1 MKTHTRAV
9 VIGGGVVGV
18 SVLYHL
24 AKLGWSDVVLVE
36 RSELTSGSTWHAAG
50 GMHTING
57 DTNMSYLQSYTV
69 KIYEELERESGLSC
83 GIHRVGCLYVAA
95 NEQCRDYFKME
106 RARARHLG
114 LDLDFVSMDEVKKI
128 NPLIETRHF
137 ISALF
142 DPNDGHVDPSSVTN
156 AYAKAARNK
165 GAEIYRNT
173 PVIELKPT
181 PSGGWLVVTP
191 QGTIETE
198 VVINAA
204 GLWGREVGA
213 LVGLNLPIMPMEHM
227 YIVTNDIPAVA
238 DLGREIPMSIDFDG
252 ESYLRQEGKG
262 LLIGTY
268 EKAAKHWS
276 VDGTSQTFG
285 HELLENDLDRITD
298 AMAVAMER
306 YPCLADGG
314 IKRIINGPMIFA
326 PDGNPIIGP
335 VRGLRNYFV
344 ATGVMAGFSQAGGVG
359 LAVAQWVIDGEPGM
373 DVFAMDV
380 ARFGDHV
387 NKSYVL
393 EKTMENYRRRFTIT
407 CPNEELPAARPLK
420 TSPAYDKL
428 KAEGAVFG
436 ATNGWEYPLWFA
448 PKGVEPVEKPSF
460 RRSNAFPHVAAECK
474 AVREQVGLFET
485 SSYAKFEVAGKGAAA
500 FLDKLM
506 TNKLPSKDGSA
517 GLCPMLTPKGQVLG
531 DLTVTRLTAERYLLI
546 GSPTATE
553 YYMRWFQ
560 AHLPMDDSVTVRDV
574 TADWMGFSLTGPK
587 TREVLSQLTTEDL
600 SHAAFPFLAA
610 RQMTVGLAKAL
621 VIRVS
626 FTGEL
631 GFEIYCAPKFERH
644 ILDRLLA
651 AGAAH
656 GLRLCGVRA
665 LNSLR
670 LEKGYGSWGREFS
683 IDYTAAEAGIE
694 KLTKLDKGDFI
705 GRAAAEAAFK
715 TGAKR
720 KLAIMAVEVAET
732 DPIGNEPVLQNGKVI
747 GRLTS
752 AGYGHTIGTAVAL
765 SYLPVDLAKPG
776 SKVEID
782 VLGEMQ
788 PATILAEPPYD
799 PSGARMR
806 V

>member
-1 MKTHTRAV
+1 MKTHIRAV

-24 AKLGWSDVVLVE
+24 TKLGWSDVVLVE

-69 KIYEELERESGLSC
+69 KIYEELERESGQSC

-95 NEQCRDYFKME
+95 NEQCNDYFKME

-114 LDLDFVSMDEVKKI
+114 LDLEFVSMDEVKKI
-128 NPLIETRHF
+128 NPLIETQHF
-137 ISALF
+137 ISALY

-173 PVIELKPT
+173 PVVELKPT
-181 PSGGWLVVTP
+181 ASGGWLVVTP
-191 QGTIETE
+191 QGTIETD

-213 LVGLNLPIMPMEHM
+213 QVGINLPIMPMEHM
-227 YIVTNDIPAVA
+227 YVVTNDIPEVA
-238 DLGREIPMSIDFDG
+238 ALAREIPMTIDFDG
-252 ESYLRQEGKG
+252 ESYMRQEGKG

-268 EKAAKHWS
+268 EKDARHWS
-276 VDGTSQTFG
+276 VDGTPLQFG

-306 YPCLADGG
+306 YPCLVEGG

-407 CPNEELPAARPLK
+407 CPNEELPGARPLK
-420 TSPAYDKL
+420 TSPVYDRL

-448 PKGVEPVEKPSF
+448 PKGVEAVEKPSF

-485 SSYAKFEVAGKGAAA
+485 SCYAKFEMAGKGAEA
-500 FLDKLM
+500 FLNELM
-506 TNKLPSKDGSA
+506 TNKLPSKDGRA
-517 GLCPMLTPKGQVLG
+517 VLCPMLTPKGQVLG
-531 DLTVTRLTAERYLLI
+531 DLTVTRLTGERYLLI

-560 AHLPMDDSVTVRDV
+560 AHLPGDGSVTVRDV

-587 TREVLSQLTTEDL
+587 TREVLSQLTTEDI
-600 SHAAFPFLAA
+600 SHAGFPFLSA
-610 RQMTVGLAKAL
+610 RRMTVGLAEAL
-621 VIRVS
+621 VIRLS

-631 GFEIYCAPKFERH
+631 GFEIYCEPKSQGH
-644 ILDRLLA
+644 ILERLLA

-656 GLRLCGVRA
+656 GLKLCGVRA

-683 IDYTAAEAGIE
+683 VDYNAAEAGIDRLVKLE
-694 KLTKLDKGDFI
+694 KGEFI
-705 GRAAAEAAFK
+705 GRAAAEAALK
-715 TGAKR
+715 AGGKR
-720 KLAIMAVEVAET
+720 KLAIMTVDVSDT

-765 SYLPVDLAKPG
+765 SYLPVDIVNAG
-776 SKVEID
+776 GKVEIE
-782 VLGEMQ
+782 VLGEMR
-788 PATILAEPPYD
+788 PARILAEAPYD

-806 V
+806 A

>member
-95 NEQCRDYFKME
+95 NEQCHDYFKME

-114 LDLDFVSMDEVKKI
+114 LDLEFVSMDEVKKI
-128 NPLIETRHF
+128 NPLIDTKHF

-173 PVIELKPT
+173 PVMELKPT

-227 YIVTNDIPAVA
+227 YVVTNDIPEVA
-238 DLGREIPMSIDFDG
+238 ALGHEIPMSIDFDG

-268 EKAAKHWS
+268 EKAARHWS
-276 VDGTSQTFG
+276 VDGTPQSFG

-298 AMAVAMER
+298 AMAIAMER
-306 YPCLADGG
+306 YPCLVDGG

-407 CPNEELPAARPLK
+407 CPNEELPGARPLK
-420 TSPAYDKL
+420 TSPVYDRL

-460 RRSNAFPHVAAECK
+460 RRSNAFPYVAAECK

-485 SSYAKFEVAGKGAAA
+485 SSYAKFEVAGKGASA

-506 TNKLPSKDGSA
+506 TNKLPSKDGRA

-531 DLTVTRLTAERYLLI
+531 DLTVTRLSAERYLLI

-560 AHLPMDDSVTVRDV
+560 SHLPAEDNVTVRDV

-600 SHAAFPFLAA
+600 SHGAFPFLAA
-610 RQMTVGLAKAL
+610 RQMTVGLAEAL

-631 GFEIYCAPKFERH
+631 GFEIYCEPKFQRH

-683 IDYTAAEAGIE
+683 VDYNAAEAGIE
-694 KLTKLDKGDFI
+694 KLTKVDKGEFI
-705 GRAAAEAAFK
+705 GRTAAQEAFQA
-715 TGAKR
+715 GARR
-720 KLAIMAVEVAET
+720 KLAIMAVDVAET

-752 AGYGHTIGTAVAL
+752 AGYGHTVGTAIAL
-765 SYLPVDLAKPG
+765 SYLPADLAKPG
-776 SKVEID
+776 GKVEIE
-782 VLGEMQ
+782 VLGEMR

-806 V
+806 A

>member
-1 MKTHTRAV
+1 MKTQYRAV

-24 AKLGWSDVVLVE
+24 AKLGWSDVVLLE

-69 KIYEELERESGLSC
+69 KIYEELERESGQSC

-95 NEQCRDYFKME
+95 NEQCNDYFKME

-114 LDLDFVSMDEVKKI
+114 LDLEFVSMDEVRKI
-128 NPLIETRHF
+128 NPLIDTKHF
-137 ISALF
+137 ISALY

-173 PVIELKPT
+173 PVVELKPT
-181 PSGGWLVVTP
+181 ASGGWQVVTP
-191 QGTIETE
+191 QGTIEAD
-198 VVINAA
+198 VVINCA
-204 GLWGREVGA
+204 GLWGREVGSQ
-213 LVGLNLPIMPMEHM
+213 VGVNLPIMPMEHM
-227 YIVTNDIPAVA
+227 YVVTNDIPEVA
-238 DLGREIPMSIDFDG
+238 ALVREIPMTIDFDG

-268 EKAAKHWS
+268 EKDARHWS
-276 VDGTSQTFG
+276 VDGTPLNFG

-306 YPCLADGG
+306 YPCLVEGG

-335 VRGLRNYFV
+335 VRGLQNYFV

-359 LAVAQWVIDGEPGM
+359 LAVAQWVTEGEPGM

-407 CPNEELPAARPLK
+407 CPNEELPGGRPLK
-420 TSPAYDKL
+420 TSPVYDAY
-428 KAEGAVFG
+428 KAAGAVFG

-448 PKGVEPVEKPSF
+448 PAGVEPVEKPTF
-460 RRSNAFPHVAAECK
+460 RRSNAFPYVTAECK

-485 SSYAKFEVAGKGAAA
+485 SSYAKFEVTGKGAAA
-500 FLDKLM
+500 FLGRIV
-506 TNKLPSKDGSA
+506 TNKLPSKDGRA
-517 GLCPMLTPKGQVLG
+517 VLCPLLTPKGQVLG
-531 DLTVTRLTAERYLLI
+531 DLTVTRLSPERYLLI

-553 YYMRWFQ
+553 FYLRWFQ
-560 AHLPMDDSVTVRDV
+560 AHLPKDGSAVVRDV

-587 TREVLSQLTTEDL
+587 TREVLAQLTSEDI
-600 SHAAFPFLAA
+600 SHAGFPFLSA
-610 RQMTVGLAKAL
+610 RQMRVGHADAL

-631 GFEIYCAPKFERH
+631 GFEIYCPPQSQRH

-651 AGAAH
+651 AGTAH

-683 IDYTAAEAGIE
+683 VDYNAAEAGIE
-694 KLTKLDKGDFI
+694 RLVKLEKGDFI
-705 GRAAAEAAFK
+705 GREAAQ
-715 TGAKR
+715 GALKAGPSR
-720 KLAIMAVEVAET
+720 QLAIMTVDVSDT

-752 AGYGHTIGTAVAL
+752 AGFGHTIGAAVAL
-765 SYLPVDLAKPG
+765 SYLPVEIVKAG
-776 SKVEID
+776 GRVEIEI
-782 VLGEMQ
+782 LGELRS
-788 PATILAEPPYD
+788 ATILAEPPHD

-806 V
+806 A

>member
-95 NEQCRDYFKME
+95 NEQCYDYFKME

-114 LDLDFVSMDEVKKI
+114 LDLEFVSMDEVKKI
-128 NPLIETRHF
+128 NPLIETKHF

-181 PSGGWLVVTP
+181 PSGGWLVVTS

-227 YIVTNDIPAVA
+227 YVVTNEIPEVA
-238 DLGREIPMSIDFDG
+238 ALGQEIPMSIDFDG

-268 EKAAKHWS
+268 ENAAKHWS
-276 VDGTSQTFG
+276 VDGTPQSFG

-306 YPCLADGG
+306 YPCLVEGG

-420 TSPAYDKL
+420 TSPVYDKL
-428 KAEGAVFG
+428 RAEGAVFG
-436 ATNGWEYPLWFA
+436 AANGWEYPLWFA
-448 PKGVEPVEKPSF
+448 PKGVDPVEKPSF

-485 SSYAKFEVAGKGAAA
+485 SSYAKFEVTGNGASA

-506 TNKLPSKDGSA
+506 TNKLPSKDGRA

-531 DLTVTRLTAERYLLI
+531 DLTVTRLSPERYLLI

-560 AHLPMDDSVTVRDV
+560 SHLPADDSVAVRDV

-631 GFEIYCAPKFERH
+631 GFEIYCEPKFQRH
-644 ILDRLLA
+644 ILDRLCA

-683 IDYTAAEAGIE
+683 IDYNAAEAGIE
-694 KLTKLDKGDFI
+694 KLTKLDKGEFI
-705 GRAAAEAAFK
+705 GRDAAAVAFK
-715 TGAKR
+715 AGAKR
-720 KLAIMAVEVAET
+720 KLAIMAVDVAET

-752 AGYGHTIGTAVAL
+752 AGYGHTVGTAIAL
-765 SYLPVDLAKPG
+765 SYLPVELAKPG
-776 SKVEID
+776 SKVEIE
-782 VLGEMQ
+782 VLGEMR

-806 V
+806 A

>member
-1 MKTHTRAV
+1 MKTHIRAV

-24 AKLGWSDVVLVE
+24 TKLGWSDVVLVE

-69 KIYEELERESGLSC
+69 KIYEELERESGQSC

-95 NEQCRDYFKME
+95 NQQCDDYFKME

-114 LDLDFVSMDEVKKI
+114 LDLEFVSMDEVKKI
-128 NPLIETRHF
+128 NPLIDTKHF
-137 ISALF
+137 ISALY

-173 PVIELKPT
+173 PVVELKPT
-181 PSGGWLVVTP
+181 ASGGWLVVTP

-213 LVGLNLPIMPMEHM
+213 QVGVNLPIMPMEHM
-227 YIVTNDIPAVA
+227 YVVTNDIPEVA
-238 DLGREIPMSIDFDG
+238 ALAREIPMTIDFDG

-276 VDGTSQTFG
+276 VDGTPLNFG

-306 YPCLADGG
+306 YPCLVEGG

-420 TSPAYDKL
+420 TSPVYDTL
-428 KAEGAVFG
+428 KAEGAIFG

-448 PKGVEPVEKPSF
+448 PKGVEPVERPSF
-460 RRSNAFPHVAAECK
+460 RRSNAFPHVAAECRS
-474 AVREQVGLFET
+474 VREQVGLFET
-485 SSYAKFEVAGKGAAA
+485 SCYAKFEVAGKGAEAY
-500 FLDKLM
+500 LNRLM
-506 TNKLPSKDGSA
+506 TNKLPSKDGRA
-517 GLCPMLTPKGQVLG
+517 VLCPMLTPKGQVLG
-531 DLTVTRLTAERYLLI
+531 DLTVTRLSSERYLLI

-560 AHLPMDDSVTVRDV
+560 AHLPADNDVTVRDV

-587 TREVLSQLTTEDL
+587 TREVLAQLTTEDI
-600 SHAAFPFLAA
+600 SHAGFPFLSA
-610 RQMTVGLAKAL
+610 RQMTVGLAQAL

-631 GFEIYCAPKFERH
+631 GFEIYCEPKSHRH
-644 ILDRLLA
+644 IFDRLVT

-656 GLRLCGVRA
+656 GLKLCGVRA

-694 KLTKLDKGDFI
+694 KVTKLDKGNFI
-705 GRAAAEAAFK
+705 GREAAEAAFK
-715 TGAKR
+715 AGAKR
-720 KLAIMAVEVAET
+720 KLAIMAVDVADT

-752 AGYGHTIGTAVAL
+752 AGYGHTVGTAIAL
-765 SYLPVDLAKPG
+765 SYLPVEAIKAG
-776 SKVEID
+776 GKIEIEI
-782 VLGEMQ
+782 LGEMR
-788 PATILAEPPYD
+788 PAKILTEPPYD

-806 V
+806 A

>member
-24 AKLGWSDVVLVE
+24 TKLGWSDVVLVE

-69 KIYEELERESGLSC
+69 KIYEELERESGQSC

-95 NEQCRDYFKME
+95 NQQCDDYFKME

-114 LDLDFVSMDEVKKI
+114 LDLEFVSMDEVKKI
-128 NPLIETRHF
+128 NPLIDTKHF
-137 ISALF
+137 ISALY

-181 PSGGWLVVTP
+181 ASGGWLVVTP

-213 LVGLNLPIMPMEHM
+213 QVGVNLPIMPMEHM
-227 YIVTNDIPAVA
+227 YVVTNDIPEVA
-238 DLGREIPMSIDFDG
+238 ALVKEIPMTIDFDG

-276 VDGTSQTFG
+276 VDGTPLNFG

-306 YPCLADGG
+306 YPCLIEGG

-420 TSPAYDKL
+420 TSPVYDTL
-428 KAEGAVFG
+428 KAEGAIFG

-474 AVREQVGLFET
+474 SVREQVGLFET
-485 SSYAKFEVAGKGAAA
+485 SCYAKFEVTGKGAEAY
-500 FLDKLM
+500 LNRLM
-506 TNKLPSKDGSA
+506 TNKLPSKDGRA
-517 GLCPMLTPKGQVLG
+517 VLCPMLTPKGQVLG
-531 DLTVTRLTAERYLLI
+531 DLTVTRLSPERYLLI

-560 AHLPMDDSVTVRDV
+560 AHLPAGDDVIVRDV

-587 TREVLSQLTTEDL
+587 TREVLAQLTTEDI
-600 SHAAFPFLAA
+600 SHAGFPFLAA
-610 RQMTVGLAKAL
+610 RQMTVGLARAL

-631 GFEIYCAPKFERH
+631 GFEIYCEPKSHRH
-644 ILDRLLA
+644 IFDRLVT
-651 AGAAH
+651 AGATH
-656 GLRLCGVRA
+656 GLKLCGVRA

-694 KLTKLDKGDFI
+694 KLTKLDKGNFI
-705 GRAAAEAAFK
+705 GREAAEAAFK

-720 KLAIMAVEVAET
+720 KLAIMAVDVADT

-752 AGYGHTIGTAVAL
+752 AGYGHTVGTAIAL
-765 SYLPVDLAKPG
+765 SYLPVEAIKAG
-776 SKVEID
+776 GKIEIEI
-782 VLGEMQ
+782 LGEMR
-788 PATILAEPPYD
+788 PAKLLAEPPYD

-806 V
+806 A